1 MCGGETACS
10 EPEQYQPGLHHQQPH
25 GGQGQSWGGKRCQ
38 QLPQDM
44 VPVFLAGKPSK
55 EMGNARGASLQPYF
69 VVWKAIWMENEESLR
84 KENGTEIKGAE
95 SGLEKLLKMSISPH
109 QKAVFYF
116 PCKET
121 KWTAGTIVVAR
132 TPGDVRAAARARWQG

>member
-1 MCGGETACS
+1 
-10 EPEQYQPGLHHQQPH
+10 
-25 GGQGQSWGGKRCQ
+25 
-38 QLPQDM
+38 
-44 VPVFLAGKPSK
+44 
-55 EMGNARGASLQPYF
+55 
-69 VVWKAIWMENEESLR
+69 MENEESLR

-121 KWTAGTIVVAR
+121 K
-132 TPGDVRAAARARWQG
+132 